1 MGSWVESANEPDCDF
16 PIENLPFGQFRLES
30 GLHGQK
36 HIGVAIGSQ
45 ILNLSAVHTLV
56 EIPIELHDAVH
67 LLSMGEMNGYMS
79 LPSTIHCRFREWLM
93 SLLEWG
99 SKFQAQLQTALVDQS
114 AVTMELPCFIHD
126 YTDFYASINHA
137 TTVGKMLRP
146 TDPLAANYKWVP
158 VGYHGRASSL
168 RPSGVPIQRPIGQ
181 TRAGEGKPPHFQ
193 ATRRLDFEL
202 ELGIFIG
209 KGNAIESTIPI
220 AEAEEHFFGMCL
232 LNDWSARDIQG
243 WEAQPLG
250 PFLGKNFAT
259 TISPWIVT
267 REALEPFRVAWN
279 RHSQDPQPLEYLNDA
294 RNREQGGIEIH
305 LEVQIETQKMRDEN
319 QPPYTFTSS
328 EFSDAAYW
336 TVAQLIAHHASN
348 GCNLSAGDLM
358 GTGTLSGSKPE
369 NAGSLLELSN
379 GGKNPITLPN
389 GELRSFVEDGDQITM
404 KAYCQMLN
412 AVRIGFGECSNRIK
426 PAPTPRN

>member
-1 MGSWVESANEPDCDF
+1 MGSWVASANELNCDF
-16 PIENLPFGQFRLES
+16 PIENLPFGRFQMDKS
-30 GLHGQK
+30 AHGQK
-36 HIGVAIGSQ
+36 HIGVAIGSK
-45 ILNLSAVHTLV
+45 IVNLTNIDSLV
-56 EIPIELHDAVH
+56 EVPIELTNAVY
-67 LLSMGEMNGYMS
+67 LLSTGDMNGYMA
-79 LPSTIHCRFREWLM
+79 LPSTLHYRFRKWFM
-93 SLLEWG
+93 SLLERG
-99 SKFQAQLQTALVDQS
+99 GKFQTQLKVALVDQS
-114 AVTMELPCFIHD
+114 AVTMDLPCFIHD

-137 TTVGKMLRP
+137 TTVGNMLRP

-168 RPSGVPIQRPIGQ
+168 RPSGVFIQRPVGQ

-209 KGNAIESTIPI
+209 KGNAIETTIPI

-279 RHSQDPQPLEYLNDA
+279 RNSQDPQPLEYLNA
-294 RNREQGGIEIH
+294 VRNSVHGGIEIH

-319 QPPYTFTSS
+319 QAPYQLTFS
-328 EFSDAAYW
+328 EFTDAAYW
-336 TVAQLIAHHASN
+336 TVAQLITHHASN

-358 GTGTLSGSKPE
+358 GTGTLSGSQPE

-389 GELRSFVEDGDQITM
+389 GEIRSFVEDGDQITM
-404 KAYCQMLN
+404 KAYCQMPN

-426 PAPTPRN
+426 PSQAK